1 MYCDFS
7 DPKSDSANYIEVRDV
22 EQLRFVVE
30 GYLEEYNN
38 LSKKPMNLVM
48 FRSGDAHAQAP
59 PFLVCLAALC
69 RKLSLP
75 CVQVGNLSEK
85 GA

>member
-1 MYCDFS
+1 MCYPQVTEDDLRSLMYCDFS

-22 EQLRFVVE
+22 EQLRMVVE

-48 FRSGDAHAQAP
+48 FRYNPRRTQLKP
-59 PFLVCLAALC
+59 EIF
-69 RKLSLP
+69 
-75 CVQVGNLSEK
+75 
-85 GA
+85 